1 MRLRRTCIRSAGHGY
16 RCHPIRHR
24 ARLPVIA
31 PHVRRT
37 PVVSINGADFGLP
50 PFPLTL
56 KLEQLQHAGS
66 FKTRGAFAN
75 LLTRHPPASG
85 VVAASGGNHGAA
97 VAYAAMKLG
106 LPARIFVPTVSSP
119 AKIDRIRLYGA
130 DLTVI
135 GERYAEALAA
145 SIEWSKTSGA
155 MPVHAFDQIETLAGQ
170 GTLALEL
177 QQQAPELDT
186 VLVAVGGGGL
196 IGGIAAWYESKTRV
210 IAVEPEGAPTLAEAL
225 KAGQPVDAPTG
236 SVAADS
242 LAPKRVGE
250 LMFPIAQAHIDRVV
264 LVSDHAIRMAQKMLW
279 EGLRLVVEPGG
290 CTAFA
295 AILSGAYQPAE
306 GERVGVVV
314 SGANTTAVSFE

>member
-1 MRLRRTCIRSAGHGY
+1 MSLAVT
-16 RCHPIRHR
+16 R
-24 ARLPVIA
+24 ADIGRVYPVIA
-31 PHVRRT
+31 PHIRRT
-37 PVVSINGADFGLP
+37 PIVTLTGADFGLP

-56 KLEQLQHAGS
+56 KLEQLQYAGS

-75 LLTRHPPASG
+75 LLTRHPPKTG

-97 VAYAAMKLG
+97 VAYAAMTLG

-119 AKIDRIRLYGA
+119 AKIDRIRSYGA

-155 MPVHAFDQIETLAGQ
+155 MPVHAFDAAETMAGA
-170 GTLALEL
+170 GTLGLEL
-177 QQQAPELDT
+177 TQQAPELDT

-210 IAVEPEGAPTLAEAL
+210 VAVEPEGAPTLAEAL
-225 KAGQPVDAPTG
+225 KAGAPVDAPTG

-250 LMFPIAQAHIDRVV
+250 LMFPIAQAHIERVV
-264 LVSDHAIRMAQKMLW
+264 LVTDDAIRMAQKMLW

-295 AILSGAYQPAE
+295 AVLSGAYRPAD

-314 SGANTTAVSFE
+314 SGANTTAVNFST

>member
-1 MRLRRTCIRSAGHGY
+1 MSLPVT
-16 RCHPIRHR
+16 R
-24 ARLPVIA
+24 ADIARVYPVIA
-31 PHVRRT
+31 PHIRRT
-37 PVVSINGADFGLP
+37 PVVTVSGADFGLA
-50 PFPLTL
+50 PFTITI
-56 KLEQLQHAGS
+56 KLEHLQHAGA
-66 FKTRGAFAN
+66 FKTRGAFTN
-75 LLTRHPPASG
+75 LLTRNPPKTG

-119 AKIDRIRLYGA
+119 AKIDRIRSYGA

-145 SIEWSKTSGA
+145 SIEWSTSSGA
-155 MPVHAFDQIETLAGQ
+155 MPVHAFDQVETMAGA
-170 GTLALEL
+170 GTVGLEL

-196 IGGIAAWYESKTRV
+196 IGGVAAWYESNTRV
-210 IAVEPEGAPTLAEAL
+210 VAVEPDGAPTLAEAL
-225 KAGQPVDAPTG
+225 KAGKPVDAPTG
-236 SVAADS
+236 SIAADS

-250 LMFPIAQAHIDRVV
+250 LMFPIAQAHVERVV
-264 LVSDHAIRMAQKMLW
+264 LVTDDAIRNAQRILW
-279 EGLRLVVEPGG
+279 DVLRIVVEPGG

-295 AILSGAYQPAE
+295 AVLSGAYQPAN

-314 SGANTTAVSFE
+314 SGANTTAVRFG

>member
-1 MRLRRTCIRSAGHGY
+1 MPLAVTRADIERVY
-16 RCHPIRHR
+16 PI
-24 ARLPVIA
+24 IA

-37 PVVSINGADFGLP
+37 PVVTVSGADVGLP
-50 PFPLTL
+50 SFPLTL

-66 FKTRGAFAN
+66 FKTRGAFAH

-119 AKIDRIRLYGA
+119 AKIDRIRSYGA

-145 SIEWSKTSGA
+145 SLEWSRTSGA
-155 MPVHAFDQIETLAGQ
+155 MPVHAFDQIETLTGQ

-177 QQQAPELDT
+177 SEQAPEIDT

-196 IGGIAAWYESKTRV
+196 IGGIAAWYESRTRV
-210 IAVEPEGAPTLAEAL
+210 VAVEPEGAPTLAEAL
-225 KAGQPVDAPTG
+225 KAGRPVDAPTG

-250 LMFPIAQAHIDRVV
+250 LMFPIAQAHIERVV
-264 LVSDHAIRMAQKMLW
+264 LVTDAAIRRAQALLW
-279 EGLRLVVEPGG
+279 EALRLVAEPGG
-290 CTAFA
+290 CAAFA
-295 AILSGAYQPAE
+295 AVLSGAYQPAE

-314 SGANTTAVSFE
+314 SGANTTAVSFG

>member
-1 MRLRRTCIRSAGHGY
+1 
-16 RCHPIRHR
+16 
-24 ARLPVIA
+24 
-31 PHVRRT
+31 
-37 PVVSINGADFGLP
+37 
-50 PFPLTL
+50 
-56 KLEQLQHAGS
+56 
-66 FKTRGAFAN
+66 
-75 LLTRHPPASG
+75 
-85 VVAASGGNHGAA
+85 
-97 VAYAAMKLG
+97 MKLG
-106 LPARIFVPTVSSP
+106 LPAHIFVPTVSSP

-130 DLTVI
+130 DLTVV

-279 EGLRLVVEPGG
+279 ESLRLVAEPGG
-290 CTAFA
+290 CAAFA

-314 SGANTTAVSFE
+314 SGANTTAVSFG